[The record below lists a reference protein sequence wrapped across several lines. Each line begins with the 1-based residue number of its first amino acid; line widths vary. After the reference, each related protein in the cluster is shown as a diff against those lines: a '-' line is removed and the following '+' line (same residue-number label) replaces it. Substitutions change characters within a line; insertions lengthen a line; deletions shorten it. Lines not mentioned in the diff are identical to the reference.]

1 MYMKV
6 FRNFLYVGIVTIVLL
21 NVLFVVACKR
31 KENNDDTNNAILL
44 WLATQPYV
52 EQSKTGFFI
61 IVPKGIAQ

>member
-1 MYMKV
+1 M
-6 FRNFLYVGIVTIVLL
+6 
-21 NVLFVVACKR
+21 FVAACKR

>member
-1 MYMKV
+1 MKI
-6 FRNFLYVGIVTIVLL
+6 FRNILSAGILAIVLFSAL
-21 NVLFVVACKR
+21 LIGACKK